1 MKLHDRKELGE
12 FLRSRRARL
21 APGDVG
27 LPPGQRRRAAGLRRE
42 EVAQLCGLSVTWYT
56 WIEQGRDI
64 SISAAALDR
73 IATALRLGGEERSY
87 LHSIANSPRTFQDNA
102 EPENLPQGF
111 QQWLDHQRELP
122 AYALGRF
129 WDVLGWNRAAA
140 GLFGDFGTWPRNE
153 RNLLRYTFC
162 NPAARK
168 LIVDWDVRARRL
180 VAEFRADCGPYL
192 EDAFLIRFVA
202 RLEAD
207 SPEFMRLWR
216 MRDVVTRA
224 GGIRS
229 FRHPTLGPIEVEQM
243 TFRPTNRPDI
253 KLVVHLPSGSPGTT
267 KQRRACGAGAR
278 RQRK

>member
-1 MKLHDRKELGE
+1 MKSHDRKELGE

-21 APGDVG
+21 APHDVG

-64 SISAAALDR
+64 SISVAALDR
-73 IATALRLGGEERSY
+73 IAAALRLGGEERAY
-87 LHSIANSPRTFQDNA
+87 LHSLADSPRMLQDNA
-102 EPENLPQGF
+102 EPENLPQGL
-111 QQWLDHQRELP
+111 QQLLDHQRELP
-122 AYALGRF
+122 AYVLGRF

-162 NPAARK
+162 NPAARR
-168 LIVDWDVRARRL
+168 LIVDWDARARRL
-180 VAEFRADCGPYL
+180 AAEFRADCGPYL
-192 EDAFLIRFVA
+192 KDPFLMRFVA

-216 MRDVVTRA
+216 MRDVVARA
-224 GGIRS
+224 GGSRR
-229 FRHPTLGPIEVEQM
+229 FRHPTLGPIEVEQI

-253 KLVVHLPSGSPGTT
+253 KLVIHLPSATPGES
-267 KQRRACGAGAR
+267 KRPKVRCYGKR
-278 RQRK
+278 C

>member
-1 MKLHDRKELGE
+1 MKSHDRKELGE

-21 APGDVG
+21 VPHDVG

-73 IATALRLGGEERSY
+73 IAVALRLGGEERAY
-87 LHSIANSPRTFQDNA
+87 LHSLADSPRPFQDNA
-102 EPENLPQGF
+102 KPENLPQGL
-111 QQWLDHQRELP
+111 QQLLDHQRELP
-122 AYALGRF
+122 AYVLGRF
-129 WDVLGWNRAAA
+129 WDILGWNRAAT

-168 LIVDWDVRARRL
+168 LIVDWDARARRL
-180 VAEFRADCGPYL
+180 AAEFRADCGPYL
-192 EDAFLIRFVA
+192 KDPFLMRFVA

-207 SPEFMRLWR
+207 SPEFTRFWR
-216 MRDVVTRA
+216 MRDVVARA
-224 GGIRS
+224 GGSRK
-229 FRHPTLGPIEVEQM
+229 FRHPTLGPIEVEQI
-243 TFRPTNRPDI
+243 TFTPTNRPDI
-253 KLVVHLPSGSPGTT
+253 KLVIHLPPATADGSN
-267 KQRRACGAGAR
+267 RRTARGAGR
-278 RQRK
+278 RQ

>member
-1 MKLHDRKELGE
+1 VKSHDRKELGE

-21 APGDVG
+21 APHDVG

-73 IATALRLGGEERSY
+73 ISAALRLGGEERAY
-87 LHSIANSPRTFQDNA
+87 LHSLADNPRTLQENA
-102 EPENLPQGF
+102 EPENLPDGL
-111 QQWLDHQRELP
+111 QQLLDHQRELP
-122 AYALGRF
+122 AYVLGRF
-129 WDVLGWNRAAA
+129 WDILGWNRAAA
-140 GLFGDFGTWPRNE
+140 GLFGNFAAWPRNE

-162 NPAARK
+162 NPAARR

-192 EDAFLIRFVA
+192 KDPFLMRFVA

-216 MRDVVTRA
+216 MRDVVARA
-224 GGIRS
+224 GGTRR
-229 FRHPTLGPIEVEQM
+229 FRHPVRGPIEVAQM
-243 TFRPTNRPDI
+243 TFRPANRPDI
-253 KLVVHLPSGSPGTT
+253 KLVIHLP
-267 KQRRACGAGAR
+267 AAGAERIARHPKRHAGGR
-278 RQRK
+278 R